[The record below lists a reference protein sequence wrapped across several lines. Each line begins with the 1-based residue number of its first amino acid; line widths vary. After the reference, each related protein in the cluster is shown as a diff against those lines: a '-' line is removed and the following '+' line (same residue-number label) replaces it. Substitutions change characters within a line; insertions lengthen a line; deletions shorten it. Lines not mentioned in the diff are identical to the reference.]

1 MFHKDIEAVA
11 ARNFEAA
18 GDEGDPQDD
27 QQLLQAMSVINFKSA
42 QRDIDSSNRDSV
54 TEHFEDAI
62 LGSHLLLQ

>member
-27 QQLLQAMSVINFKSA
+27 QQLLQAMVVSISKALS
-42 QRDIDSSNRDSV
+42 
-54 TEHFEDAI
+54 AI
-62 LGSHLLLQ
+62 LTLLIEME